1 MKIIRN
7 VDELMIITKKIT
19 LMSFL
24 SESTK
29 LRALRAHVPTCLV
42 CLPAPVSCA
51 FGIFAL
57 SFSCEIKLYLK
68 SPREAGVS
76 LDFYFYLYCELS
88 CTFRHIS
95 HQAITFNG
103 CYETFCIIKWFDF
116 CLSRTFRVIFEWS
129 INGGKW
135 VITGRS

>member
-1 MKIIRN
+1 MKDKDQANVPQKFKNMKIIRH
-7 VDELMIITKKIT
+7 VDKLMIITKKIT
-19 LMSFL
+19 LISFL

-42 CLPAPVSCA
+42 CLPAPVFCA

-76 LDFYFYLYCELS
+76 LDFYFYLY
-88 CTFRHIS
+88 
-95 HQAITFNG
+95 
-103 CYETFCIIKWFDF
+103 
-116 CLSRTFRVIFEWS
+116 
-129 INGGKW
+129 
-135 VITGRS
+135 